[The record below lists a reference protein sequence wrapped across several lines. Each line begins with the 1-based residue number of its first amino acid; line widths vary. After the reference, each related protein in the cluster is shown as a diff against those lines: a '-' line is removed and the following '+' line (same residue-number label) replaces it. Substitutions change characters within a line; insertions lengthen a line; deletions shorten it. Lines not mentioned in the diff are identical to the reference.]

1 MPKVLWAYCHNINP
15 ICPKYF
21 GHIVKWSRKYRKIC
35 PNSVTYIIIDNGN
48 DQHLR
53 SRTELHM
60 PTHQTL
66 NTNKI
71 WGVGKDYIFCTI
83 MQ

>member
-35 PNSVTYIIIDNGN
+35 PNSVTYIIIDNDRLQGFASFL
-48 DQHLR
+48 QKIYWISLGL
-53 SRTELHM
+53 TEPIKHFEY
-60 PTHQTL
+60 
-66 NTNKI
+66 K
-71 WGVGKDYIFCTI
+71 
-83 MQ
+83 